1 MGKIGKYEYSKSNRK
16 NKKLK
21 VIVNGKTINFGDK
34 RYEHFKDL
42 TGIYTNLDHYDLNR
56 KESYLK
62 RAKGIKNKKGELTWL
77 NPESANYHATRI
89 LWGA

>member
-1 MGKIGKYEYSKSNRK
+1 MIKVGKYEYSKSNRK

-21 VIVNGKTINFGDK
+21 VIVNGKVINFGDK
-34 RYEHFKDL
+34 RYKHFKDA
-42 TGIYTNLDHYDLNR
+42 TGIWSKLDHLNINR
-56 KESYLK
+56 KENYLK

-89 LWGA
+89 LWDA